1 MNNQVFILLIQEAL
15 PKATWTEEEKPSFRA
30 FHGTVKDECFFVI
43 AEFDGGADGAVTLL
57 KYKLVVHLTQDLV
70 QKALAA
76 AKEFLK

>member
-1 MNNQVFILLIQEAL
+1 
-15 PKATWTEEEKPSFRA
+15 
-30 FHGTVKDECFFVI
+30 VKDECFFVI